1 MPAGV
6 SSGGYGPSVLVGDV
20 KTPPYYVIL
29 CSGRGSSRGSESHS
43 SHLGILCIMSAC
55 MPHNNDRVILLLQ
68 HLVDRVSGYMH
79 LFTRYGWVRPLGCW

>member
-6 SSGGYGPSVLVGDV
+6 SSGGRGPSVLVREV
-20 KTPPYYVIL
+20 KTPLYYVIL
-29 CSGRGSSRGSESHS
+29 CSGRGLVEGPRAPPSTWGT
-43 SHLGILCIMSAC
+43 LLVMSAC
-55 MPHNNDRVILLLQ
+55 MPHNNDRVIPLLQ